1 MYNLKKIKNITGLE
15 MGMTGK
21 WEVVRGI
28 CSNKIFY
35 PWETGDMYSTNQ
47 LSKFTVLPYTVTK
60 TMVEYK

>member
-1 MYNLKKIKNITGLE
+1 

-21 WEVVRGI
+21 WEVVQGI

-47 LSKFTVLPYTVTK
+47 LSKFTVLP
-60 TMVEYK
+60 